1 MKIGVSCHDQIF
13 GGAHHISRFNTRTP
27 GPGCLKLGLDNP
39 RLVWNLNSV
48 MKAQPLAYQSQ
59 IHPATGS
66 HFSTTRVYLFNT
78 TWMTGLLVISYV
90 WVRIYSSLVLS
101 DLTRDIEDITWL
113 RGNTNFIC
121 ECWKYLLQVSKV
133 NEWEILSAPD
143 DKIRI
148 PKRPCNVLFI
158 L

>member
-13 GGAHHISRFNTRTP
+13 GGVHHISRFNTRTP

-66 HFSTTRVYLFNT
+66 HFSTTGVYLFNT
-78 TWMTGLLVISYV
+78 TWTTGLLVISYV
-90 WVRIYSSLVLS
+90 WGRIYSSLVLR
-101 DLTRDIEDITWL
+101 DVTRDIEDITWL
-113 RGNTNFIC
+113 RGNTNFIF
-121 ECWKYLLQVSKV
+121 ECWKYLLQVSKA
-133 NEWEILSAPD
+133 NKWEILSAPD
-143 DKIRI
+143 DKICI